1 MPKNK
6 FHSRGLIVIFVLI
19 TSLISSC
26 AFQKEKYVGKELPA
40 EEICRRIRYV
50 KKETTIK
57 LKESNYVRKSK
68 GSYNIN
74 LLKNSIEDKS
84 STSWYYE
91 VYVNGKGTEVEI
103 TYTVEYGVLWFKVE
117 VNGLEGDFPI
127 EDYKM
132 AISFYQEFTYAN
144 IAVDRI
150 YKLLEKRDSQAGEY
164 RLDSIYYQDVFVF
177 EKNENND
184 VSAFLI
190 TGLVKSFEDE
200 K

>member
-1 MPKNK
+1 M
-6 FHSRGLIVIFVLI
+6 
-19 TSLISSC
+19 
-26 AFQKEKYVGKELPA
+26 
-40 EEICRRIRYV
+40 
-50 KKETTIK
+50 
-57 LKESNYVRKSK
+57 KESNYVRKSK